1 MESTSTLPIT
11 PYYSHVGMPPTA
23 TINSQS
29 KSRTEEITVSTL
41 SGTIG
46 RTELMLLMNSMADQ
60 IKTVIETSF
69 AVIQPQSR
77 LVQCLD
83 ERDKR
88 LKQELQSMLDNK
100 VAEIVAVAKHSPKT
114 ETIGEIKDDEGI
126 SSELRDIAD
135 ATLNLMDDIPKKL

>member
-1 MESTSTLPIT
+1 
-11 PYYSHVGMPPTA
+11 
-23 TINSQS
+23 
-29 KSRTEEITVSTL
+29 
-41 SGTIG
+41 
-46 RTELMLLMNSMADQ
+46 MLLMNSMADQ

-114 ETIGEIKDDEGI
+114 KTIGGDK
-126 SSELRDIAD
+126 R
-135 ATLNLMDDIPKKL
+135 